1 MRYAMVLRREPC
13 MSEAVTA
20 SDAVFYSIVHW
31 GTDLKAQGKIVAGA
45 LLDPG
50 GLDGLPDGLL
60 ILNVNSLAEAKQIA
74 TSWPV
79 ADRVHVDLLPVMGNF

>member
-1 MRYAMVLRREPC
+1 MP
-13 MSEAVTA
+13 EAVTA

-31 GTDLKAQGKIVAGA
+31 GTDLKAQGKIVGGA

-50 GLDGLPDGLL
+50 GLEGVPDGLL
-60 ILNVNSLAEAKQIA
+60 ILNVKSLAEAEEIA

-79 ADRVHVDLLPVMGNF
+79 GHRVHVDLLPVMGNF